1 MALNYFRG
9 LNKNEKKELM
19 KKIINSLTEKEKI
32 KLAKLLLKK

>member
-32 KLAKLLLKK
+32 ELAKLLLKK